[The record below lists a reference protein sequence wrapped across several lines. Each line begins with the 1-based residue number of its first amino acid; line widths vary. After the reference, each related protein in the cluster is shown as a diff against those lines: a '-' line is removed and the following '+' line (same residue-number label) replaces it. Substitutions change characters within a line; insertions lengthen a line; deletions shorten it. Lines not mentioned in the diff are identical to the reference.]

1 MEILINDYQYA
12 IFTAFFILMMGC
24 ALGAVVAFE
33 QPKMMESAQ
42 HIYGQSIVNT
52 TYSNVEAQVI
62 QETLPIW
69 VGVGLFVIILLLN
82 NLFIATLVVFLPRYI
97 DGWLGILSV
106 SYLLF
111 SLGFIP
117 GMLFTRVASA
127 IGVSYGVVAFV
138 PHGVFEFAGVIVA
151 GGLGYYYLMKND
163 KEDKSELKKKLN
175 NTYLHVVVPLIILAS
190 MIEVFITPFVEAI
203 ILTGV

>member
-1 MEILINDYQYA
+1 MEILTNDYQYA
-12 IFTAFFILMMGC
+12 MFTAFFILIIGC

-42 HIYGQSIVNT
+42 HIYGQSIVNN
-52 TYSNVEAQVI
+52 TYSHVEEQVI
-62 QETLPIW
+62 HETLPIW

-82 NLFIATLVVFLPRYI
+82 NLFLATLVVFLPRYI
-97 DGWLGILSV
+97 DGWLGVLSV

-127 IGVSYGVVAFV
+127 IGISYSIVAFV
-138 PHGVFEFAGVIVA
+138 PHGVFEFAGVIIA
-151 GGLGYYYLMKND
+151 GGLGYYYLMKYNT
-163 KEDKSELKKKLN
+163 EDKTELKKKLN
-175 NTYLHVVVPLIILAS
+175 KTYLHVVVPLILLAS
-190 MIEVFITPFVEAI
+190 MIEVFITPFVEAM
-203 ILTGV
+203 ILIGL

>member
-1 MEILINDYQYA
+1 MEILTNDYQYA

>member
-1 MEILINDYQYA
+1 MEILTNDYQYA

-24 ALGAVVAFE
+24 ALGSVVAFE
-33 QPKMMESAQ
+33 QPKMMENAQ

-127 IGVSYGVVAFV
+127 IGVSYSIVAFV

-190 MIEVFITPFVEAI
+190 VVEVFITPFVEAM
-203 ILTGV
+203 ILTGI

>member
-1 MEILINDYQYA
+1 MEILTNDYQYA
-12 IFTAFFILMMGC
+12 MFTAFFILIIGC

-52 TYSNVEAQVI
+52 TYSHVEEQVI

-82 NLFIATLVVFLPRYI
+82 NLFLATLVVFLPRYI
-97 DGWLGILSV
+97 DGWLGVLSV

-111 SLGFIP
+111 SLGFGI
-117 GMLFTRVASA
+117 
-127 IGVSYGVVAFV
+127 SYSIVAFV
-138 PHGVFEFAGVIVA
+138 PHGVFEFAGVIIA
-151 GGLGYYYLMKND
+151 GGLGYYYLMKYNT
-163 KEDKSELKKKLN
+163 EDKTELKKKLN
-175 NTYLHVVVPLIILAS
+175 KTYLHVVVPLILLAS
-190 MIEVFITPFVEAI
+190 MIEVFITPFVEAM
-203 ILTGV
+203 ILIGL